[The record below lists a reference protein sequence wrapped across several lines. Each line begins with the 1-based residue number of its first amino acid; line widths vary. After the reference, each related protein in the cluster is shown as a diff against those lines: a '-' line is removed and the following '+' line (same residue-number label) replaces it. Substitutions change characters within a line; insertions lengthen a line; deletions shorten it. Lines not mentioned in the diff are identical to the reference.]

1 LNEKGGKWAGAKITF
16 VMLSQGTE
24 YQSSNKIKSWG
35 LFGRS
40 VADSS
45 ASSSLILLA
54 KHLSK
59 LAMVTS
65 LRSFLLL
72 LATLSGTAALAQTPT
87 LEFAPGVGNS
97 TANGPTAAGQLVTFQ
112 NNLTNPVTNAMTPYS
127 PAVTTTFALSNQQ
140 FSLPASRLAS
150 GAGVAFGSGLSTTS
164 GTAPAFALFPLLNA
178 VGGSSNANYT
188 ATSGVAGGIDVTANS
203 GIEVFTSVEPLPTT
217 LPANTA
223 RYQYADLTLTFNRAV
238 VNPVVHLTGLGG
250 SFSLGAAKTGYT
262 TELDLLTKGVTL
274 SRLSGSA
281 ELAVNS
287 TQILNSA
294 VAPDGATGSG
304 AASGSVLVTTSS
316 QGITTLV
323 FRLYLRPA
331 AAGGAIHG
339 DNAST
344 HLGDGWVISVSAR
357 TATTAITPA
366 TLAPTPLPVTLVD
379 FTAQAAPGGRSA
391 RLAWATAS
399 ETNNAY
405 FDVERSFD
413 GATYAQL
420 GRVAGHGATTTT
432 TTYAFVDQQGL
443 GTQPA
448 GLVYYRLR
456 QVDLDGTATYSPVR
470 PVHLGAADA
479 AGQASL
485 YPNPAQASTTLDL
498 SALPAAASY
507 QVQVLDATGRQV
519 QRLLVAGGQ
528 AQRLDLSPLAPGL
541 HTVLVTGIQ
550 ADGTPF
556 RQALRLH
563 KD

>member
-1 LNEKGGKWAGAKITF
+1 MIRHKMATGKKTF
-16 VMLSQGTE
+16 SLLLTLPAD
-24 YQSSNKIKSWG
+24 Y
-35 LFGRS
+35 LF
-40 VADSS
+40 
-45 ASSSLILLA
+45 
-54 KHLSK
+54 KP
-59 LAMVTS
+59 AMATR

-72 LATLSGTAALAQTPT
+72 LATLSGAAALAQTPT
-87 LEFAPGVGNS
+87 LEFAPGAGNS
-97 TANGPTAAGQLVTFQ
+97 TANGPTAADQLVTFQ
-112 NNLTNPVTNAMTPYS
+112 NNLTNPSTNAMTAYS
-127 PAVTTTFALSNQQ
+127 PAVTTTFVLSNQQ
-140 FSLPASRLAS
+140 FALPTSRIAS

-164 GTAPAFALFPLLNA
+164 GVAPAFALFPLLNA

-188 ATSGVAGGIDVTANS
+188 SANGVAGGIDVAANS
-203 GIEVFTSVEPLPTT
+203 GMEVFTSVEPLPAA

-250 SFSLGAAKTGYT
+250 SFSQGTVKTGYT

-274 SRLSGSA
+274 SRLSGSS

-287 TQILNSA
+287 TQIMNSA
-294 VAPDGATGSG
+294 TAPDGATGSG
-304 AASGSVLVTTSS
+304 AASGSVLVSTAGQS
-316 QGITTLV
+316 ITTLV

-331 AAGGAIHG
+331 AAGGTIHG
-339 DNAST
+339 DNATT
-344 HLGDGWVISVSAR
+344 HLGDGWIISVSAR
-357 TATTAITPA
+357 TANVASTASAPP
-366 TLAPTPLPVTLVD
+366 TLAAPLPVKLVE

-413 GATYAQL
+413 GATYAPL
-420 GRVAGHGATTTT
+420 GRVAGQGSKTSATAYTF
-432 TTYAFVDQQGL
+432 ADQQGL

-456 QVDLDGTATYSPVR
+456 QVDFDGTATYSPVR
-470 PVHLGAADA
+470 PVYLGAAAA

-528 AQRLDLSPLAPGL
+528 APRLDLSTLASGL
-541 HTVLVTGIQ
+541 HTVLVTGVQ
-550 ADGTPF
+550 ADGASF

-563 KD
+563 KE

>member
-1 LNEKGGKWAGAKITF
+1 MA
-16 VMLSQGTE
+16 
-24 YQSSNKIKSWG
+24 
-35 LFGRS
+35 
-40 VADSS
+40 
-45 ASSSLILLA
+45 
-54 KHLSK
+54 
-59 LAMVTS
+59 TS
-65 LRSFLLL
+65 FRSFLLL

-87 LEFAPGVGNS
+87 LEFAPGAGNP
-97 TANGPTAAGQLVTFQ
+97 TANGPTAASQLITFQ
-112 NNLTNPVTNAMTPYS
+112 NNATNPATNAMTAYS
-127 PAVTTTFALSNQQ
+127 PEVTTTFALSNQQ
-140 FSLPASRLAS
+140 FTLPTSRIAS

-188 ATSGVAGGIDVTANS
+188 SASGVAGGIDVAANS
-203 GIEVFTSVEPLPTT
+203 GIEVFTSVEPLPAT

-250 SFSLGAAKTGYT
+250 SFTTGGAKTGYT

-281 ELAVNS
+281 ELAVSN
-287 TQILNSA
+287 TQIMNSA
-294 VAPDGATGSG
+294 AAPDGGTGSG
-304 AASGSVLVTTSS
+304 AASGSVLATTPS
-316 QGITTLV
+316 QGVTTLV

-331 AAGGAIHG
+331 AAGGTIHG

-344 HLGDGWVISVSAR
+344 HLGDGWIISVSTR
-357 TATTAITPA
+357 TATTATAPA
-366 TLAPTPLPVTLVD
+366 TLAAPLPVKLVE

-399 ETNNAY
+399 EVNNAY

-413 GATYAQL
+413 GATYAPL
-420 GRVAGHGATTTT
+420 GRVAGQGSRATATAYT
-432 TTYAFVDQQGL
+432 FVDQQGL

-470 PVHLGAADA
+470 PVQLGAAGA

-541 HTVLVTGIQ
+541 HTVLVTGAQ
-550 ADGTPF
+550 PDGTSF

-563 KD
+563 KE

>member
-1 LNEKGGKWAGAKITF
+1 MIRHKMATGKKTF
-16 VMLSQGTE
+16 SLLLTLPAD
-24 YQSSNKIKSWG
+24 Y
-35 LFGRS
+35 LF
-40 VADSS
+40 
-45 ASSSLILLA
+45 
-54 KHLSK
+54 KP
-59 LAMVTS
+59 AMATR

-72 LATLSGTAALAQTPT
+72 LATLSGAAALAQTPT
-87 LEFAPGVGNS
+87 LEFAPGAGNS
-97 TANGPTAAGQLVTFQ
+97 TANGPTAADQLVTFQ
-112 NNLTNPVTNAMTPYS
+112 NNLTNPSTNAMTAYS
-127 PAVTTTFALSNQQ
+127 PAVTTTFVLSNQQ
-140 FSLPASRLAS
+140 FALPTSRIAS

-164 GTAPAFALFPLLNA
+164 GVAPAFALFPLLNA

-188 ATSGVAGGIDVTANS
+188 SANGVAGGIDVAANS
-203 GIEVFTSVEPLPTT
+203 GMEVFTSVEPLPAA

-250 SFSLGAAKTGYT
+250 SFSQGTVKTGYT

-274 SRLSGSA
+274 TRLSGSS

-287 TQILNSA
+287 TQIMNSA
-294 VAPDGATGSG
+294 TAPDGATGSG
-304 AASGSVLVTTSS
+304 AASGSVLVSTAGQS
-316 QGITTLV
+316 ITTLV

-331 AAGGAIHG
+331 AAGGTIHG
-339 DNAST
+339 DNATT
-344 HLGDGWVISVSAR
+344 HLGDGWIISVSAR
-357 TATTAITPA
+357 TASTTSAPP
-366 TLAPTPLPVTLVD
+366 TLAAPLPVKLVE

-413 GATYAQL
+413 GATYAPL
-420 GRVAGHGATTTT
+420 GRVAGQGGKTSATAYTF
-432 TTYAFVDQQGL
+432 ADQQGL
-443 GTQPA
+443 GTQPT

-456 QVDLDGTATYSPVR
+456 QVDFDGTATYSPVR
-470 PVHLGAADA
+470 PVYLGAAAA

-528 AQRLDLSPLAPGL
+528 APRLDLSTLASGL
-541 HTVLVTGIQ
+541 HTVLVTGVQ
-550 ADGTPF
+550 ADGTSF

-563 KD
+563 KE